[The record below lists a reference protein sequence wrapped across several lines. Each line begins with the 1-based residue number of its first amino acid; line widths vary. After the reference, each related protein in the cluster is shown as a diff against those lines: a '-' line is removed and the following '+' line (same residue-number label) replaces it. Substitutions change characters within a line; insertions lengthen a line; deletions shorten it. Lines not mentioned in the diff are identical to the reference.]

1 MILESAVLQVRAGMG
16 AEFEAAFAE
25 ASKIISAAPGYVS
38 HELQRCLEVAEQY
51 LLLVWWRRL
60 EDHTVGFRGS
70 LQYQQWRRLLHR
82 FYDPFPIVEHYEL
95 AYPTPASRD
104 AQRVTGLGGVFFKAR
119 DPDAL
124 RAWYQR
130 HLGLSLRT
138 DGAVVFRWR
147 ELERTMSVGETVWYP
162 FPADT
167 RYFEPGTASF
177 MVNYRVANFDAL
189 LSKLRAEGV
198 TLDGKI
204 EQHADGRFAWIL
216 DPEGNRIELW
226 EPSDP
231 SA

>member
-1 MILESAVLQVRAGMG
+1 MILESAVLQVRAGTG
-16 AEFEAAFAE
+16 PEFELAFAH

-38 HELQRCLEVAEQY
+38 HELQRCLELPEQY

-70 LQYQQWRRLLHR
+70 PEYQQWRRLLHH

-95 AYPTPASRD
+95 AYPGPAARD

-147 ELERTMSVGETVWYP
+147 ELERTGSVGETIWNP

-167 RYFEPGTASF
+167 SYFEPGTAPF
-177 MVNYRVANFDAL
+177 MVNYRVANLDTL
-189 LSKLRAEGV
+189 LSKLRAEGIAV
-198 TLDGKI
+198 DGKI
-204 EQHADGRFAWIL
+204 KQHAYGRFAWIL

-226 EPSDP
+226 EPSD
-231 SA
+231 A